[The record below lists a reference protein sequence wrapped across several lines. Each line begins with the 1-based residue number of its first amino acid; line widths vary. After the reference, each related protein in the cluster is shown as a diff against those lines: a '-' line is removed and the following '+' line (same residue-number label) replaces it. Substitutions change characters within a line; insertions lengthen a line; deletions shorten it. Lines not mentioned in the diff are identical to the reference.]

1 MITPKVF
8 ISYSHDTPEHKMW
21 VMKLAQKLMDNGIE
35 VMLDMWELGPG
46 DDIARFMERGLMEAD
61 RILMVC
67 TEKYVQ
73 KAEAGQGGVG
83 YEKMIVTA
91 GYMKQVDS
99 KRVIPIIRQ
108 NGTDHVPAFL
118 GTRLYMDF
126 LPTSVLSTRL
136 MNSHASFMG
145 SLCIPNRNSA
155 RYQTSTLRLLLSRGR
170 QKTQY

>member
-67 TEKYVQ
+67 TESTCKGRGGTGRCRLREDDRDCWLH
-73 KAEAGQGGVG
+73 EAGRLKEG
-83 YEKMIVTA
+83 Y
-91 GYMKQVDS
+91 
-99 KRVIPIIRQ
+99 P
-108 NGTDHVPAFL
+108 DHSPE
-118 GTRLYMDF
+118 
-126 LPTSVLSTRL
+126 
-136 MNSHASFMG
+136 
-145 SLCIPNRNSA
+145 
-155 RYQTSTLRLLLSRGR
+155 RY
-170 QKTQY
+170 